1 MKSDHAMKPESMDEI
16 TAQLF
21 ALEEALLDPAVR
33 RDRARVSELV
43 ADDFV
48 EFGSSGRVWT
58 RDAILDLLEAE
69 KNFIP
74 PSVEEMACRSLG
86 EGVMLV
92 TYRTVRFNMD
102 TGVRSTTLR
111 SSVWTNGSRKWQIRF
126 HQGTRADSTT

>member
-1 MKSDHAMKPESMDEI
+1 MKPETMDKI

-43 ADDFV
+43 AHDFI

-58 RDAILDLLEAE
+58 RDAILDLLETE
-69 KNFIP
+69 KNFVP
-74 PSVEEMACRSLG
+74 PSVEEMACRCLS

-102 TGVRSTTLR
+102 TGARSATLR
-111 SSVWTNGSRKWQIRF
+111 SSIWTIESGSWQLRF

>member
-1 MKSDHAMKPESMDEI
+1 MKPESMDEI

-43 ADDFV
+43 ADDFI

-74 PSVEEMACRSLG
+74 PGVEEMACRSLG

-111 SSVWTNGSRKWQIRF
+111 SSVWTNESRKWQIRF